1 MTLALPAGLTT
12 VEVTGKYLSPE
23 GSQATGQVSFDIPSP
38 LIDSNDKVVLVP
50 LTIRR
55 QLDATGSFTATLP
68 VTDDTDLTPLNWYY
82 TITERIDRWQSRTW
96 SFQLPASAGPSVD
109 ITELTP
115 ITPSLEVFGT
125 VTSVDG
131 RHGDVEL
138 DDRYAQLG
146 GDGKVLSG
154 QLPATGVASVNGHSG
169 TVILGANDVGALSA
183 GARGAA
189 NGVASLDGSG
199 KVPIGQLP
207 ANLNQPISFAVYDRT
222 NQTYPSRPSGA
233 SLVWWIGPTFPSGSL
248 LHDLYTQTA
257 E

>member
-1 MTLALPAGLTT
+1 MTLALPDGLTT
-12 VEVTGKYLSPE
+12 VEVTGTYLSPE

-38 LIDSNDKVVLVP
+38 LTDADGKVILVP

-55 QLDATGSFTATLP
+55 QLDGDGSFSATLP
-68 VTDDTDLTPLNWYY
+68 VTDDDSLTPLNWYY

-109 ITELTP
+109 VAELTP
-115 ITPSLEVFGT
+115 ITPPLEVFGT

-131 RHGDVEL
+131 RYGDVDL
-138 DDRYAQLG
+138 DDRYARLG

-169 TVILGANDVGALSA
+169 TVILGANDVGALSTA
-183 GARGAA
+183 ARGAVS
-189 NGVASLDGSG
+189 GVASLDGSG
-199 KVPIGQLP
+199 KVPTSQLP
-207 ANLNQPISFAVYDRT
+207 ANLNQPVTFAIYDRN
-222 NQTYPSRPSGA
+222 NQTYPTRPSGA
-233 SLVWWIGPTFPSGSL
+233 PLVWWIGPTFPGSAL
-248 LHDLYTQTA
+248 THDLYTQTA